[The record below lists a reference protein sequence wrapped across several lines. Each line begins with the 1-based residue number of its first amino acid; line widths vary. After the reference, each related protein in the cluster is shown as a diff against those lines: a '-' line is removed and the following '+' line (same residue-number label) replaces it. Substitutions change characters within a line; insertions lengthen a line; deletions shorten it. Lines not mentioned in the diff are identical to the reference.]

1 MNTPRP
7 LAALL
12 ILLAAAASAVVT
24 GAVPTPQDK
33 DEGFTPLFNGRDFSG
48 WVYGL
53 RANGTENKTG
63 KGYQIE
69 NGVIYST
76 KEDGGNLY
84 TEKEYA
90 DFVLRFEFKL
100 TPNANNGI
108 GIRAPLQGDAAY
120 VGMEIQVLDDGGS
133 MYTKLEP
140 GQYHGSIYKVAP
152 AKRGF
157 QKPVGEWNS
166 EEITANG
173 RRITIKLNGTVIV
186 DANLDDVK
194 DEAVLKEH
202 RDLSKP
208 EGSRGIANTKG
219 HIGFLGHGAH
229 VEFRNIRIK
238 VL

>member
-1 MNTPRP
+1 MNTSRP
-7 LAALL
+7 LAAVMALL
-12 ILLAAAASAVVT
+12 IGSASMAWLQAAPARQET
-24 GAVPTPQDK
+24 EP
-33 DEGFTPLFNGRDFSG
+33 GFTSLFNGKDFTG
-48 WVYGL
+48 WVYGR
-53 RANGTENKTG
+53 RANGAENKSG

-69 NGVIYST
+69 NGVLYST

-90 DFVLRFEFKL
+90 DFVFRFEFRL

-108 GIRAPLQGDAAY
+108 GIRAPLEGDAAY

-140 GQYHGSIYKVAP
+140 GQYHGSIYKVVP

-157 QKPVGEWNS
+157 QKPVGEWNT
-166 EEITANG
+166 EEIVANG
-173 RRITIKLNGTVIV
+173 RRITITLNGTVIV

-202 RDLSKP
+202 RDLTKP
-208 EGSRGIANTKG
+208 EGARGIANTKG

-238 VL
+238 EL